1 MIFVSGLHIVIV
13 VIFPFELLGLGE
25 RIHTLGVGNW
35 LLDPVSKIYKPI
47 SSIFNFRWADQCDF
61 GHDTVRGVSRFSVGQ
76 NVYEASDF
84 NEGKFYFL

>member
-35 LLDPVSKIYKPI
+35 LLDPVSKINELIKNKHCVNSDNFIQGGP
-47 SSIFNFRWADQCDF
+47 SIC
-61 GHDTVRGVSRFSVGQ
+61 
-76 NVYEASDF
+76 
-84 NEGKFYFL
+84 